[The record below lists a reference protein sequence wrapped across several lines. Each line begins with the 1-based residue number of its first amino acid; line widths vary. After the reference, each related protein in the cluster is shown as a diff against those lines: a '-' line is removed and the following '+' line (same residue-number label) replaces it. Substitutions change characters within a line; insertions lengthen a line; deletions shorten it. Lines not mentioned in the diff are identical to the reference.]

1 MATYMKVFNE
11 AGIEMH
17 GMPNDG
23 QFYATS
29 TMLGCVPGEDK
40 NRRYVYCWPSDE
52 PVLVM
57 NKHMERWGKRD
68 EEHLQVVL
76 LALNSHA
83 KTSTVIGSIGM
94 TCVINVPGLNEVL
107 EKGEEAIVHISKDRV
122 ASMVA
127 SGPGFGLDRTASPSK
142 CQPRSRASSISI
154 KQMDRKSD
162 E

>member
-1 MATYMKVFNE
+1 LKILTSEMATYMKVLNE

-68 EEHLQVVL
+68 EERLQVVL

-83 KTSTVIGSIGM
+83 NQGHEHHQFQSSKWTGNLMSDRDVQGCSGIIMAILIIALIIAVFYSI
-94 TCVINVPGLNEVL
+94 
-107 EKGEEAIVHISKDRV
+107 A
-122 ASMVA
+122 
-127 SGPGFGLDRTASPSK
+127 
-142 CQPRSRASSISI
+142 
-154 KQMDRKSD
+154 
-162 E
+162 